1 MPICP
6 GLSISSSPLRKLLG
20 CYRNVQ
26 GRSHDKH
33 VNLAPPLFCKRAESA
48 FSLRPFD
55 LTWSYRST
63 EMLDRA
69 LAYARR
75 SKFLRFGLPF
85 LSFMVL
91 GSFGLAEFTEIRV
104 SGAAIHSSI
113 NPLSSLTHSLT
124 NYTVTRPPTNCMYV
138 CTQVKKQDE
147 KTHMLTAEETLQFQK
162 KVNNNDYNNIII
174 HHCRKHLLSMMF

>member
-1 MPICP
+1 
-6 GLSISSSPLRKLLG
+6 
-20 CYRNVQ
+20 
-26 GRSHDKH
+26 
-33 VNLAPPLFCKRAESA
+33 
-48 FSLRPFD
+48 
-55 LTWSYRST
+55 
-63 EMLDRA
+63 MLDRA

-113 NPLSSLTHSLT
+113 NPLPSLTH
-124 NYTVTRPPTNCMYV
+124 YTVTRPPTNCMYV

-162 KVNNNDYNNIII
+162 KVNNIII
-174 HHCRKHLLSMMF
+174 II